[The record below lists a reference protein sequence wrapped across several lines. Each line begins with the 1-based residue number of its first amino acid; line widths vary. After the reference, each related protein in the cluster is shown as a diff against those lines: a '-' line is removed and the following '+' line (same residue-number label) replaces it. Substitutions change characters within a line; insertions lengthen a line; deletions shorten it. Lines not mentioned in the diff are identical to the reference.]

1 MPDAS
6 TRFVTAATFR
16 SAGAAHLARTRLQA
30 AGIEAMVVNESSS
43 GLTPFHDAS
52 GASVKLRVSTDEL
65 ARAQQVLEEA
75 DGLENSDGAE

>member
-16 SAGAAHLARTRLQA
+16 SAGAAHLARARLQA

-52 GASVKLRVSTDEL
+52 GASVKLRVPTDDL
-65 ARAQQVLEEA
+65 TRAKGLLDNA
-75 DGLENSDGAE
+75 DAD